1 MGILVGGACPPTPG
15 PGGPQAAVVVWITG
29 SFPLHRHT
37 PALRGTTLLLT
48 PLGSMA
54 VWATQLGGRKLLDTP
69 YHPPR
74 LRAKPLPG
82 AAEKAYSFVRSVPG

>member
-1 MGILVGGACPPTPG
+1 M
-15 PGGPQAAVVVWITG
+15 VVVVQIRS

-37 PALRGTTLLLT
+37 PAPRGTTLLLT

-54 VWATQLGGRKLLDTP
+54 VWATQPGSRKLLDTP
-69 YHPPR
+69 YHP
-74 LRAKPLPG
+74 LQLQAKSLPG